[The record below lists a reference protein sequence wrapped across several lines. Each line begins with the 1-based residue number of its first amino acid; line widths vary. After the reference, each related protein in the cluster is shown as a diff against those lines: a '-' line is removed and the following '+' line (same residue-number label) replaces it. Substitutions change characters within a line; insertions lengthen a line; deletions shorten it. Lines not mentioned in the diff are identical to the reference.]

1 MERRLKFLFLAAAA
15 ATALWLPA
23 PRIGRVEVWPSF
35 AAPASASVLLSTVGR
50 EQESFDYRAETSVTR
65 FLRAHTMLV
74 ITLLPILMGA
84 VYVMIFG
91 PAEVL
96 DAWRHLPRR
105 NRGFMTP
112 PGGFGGVSNNYRRPW
127 E

>member
-1 MERRLKFLFLAAAA
+1 MKFFFLAAVA

-23 PRIGRVEVWPSF
+23 PRAGQVKVWPSF
-35 AAPASASVLLSTVGR
+35 AAPADASVLLSSVG
-50 EQESFDYRAETSVTR
+50 EQGESYDYLAETSVTR
-65 FLRAHTMLV
+65 FLRAHTALV

-84 VYVMIFG
+84 VYVLIFG
-91 PAEVL
+91 PADVL
-96 DAWRHLPRR
+96 DAWRRLPRR

-112 PGGFGGVSNNYRRPW
+112 PGGFGGISGNLRNPW

>member
-1 MERRLKFLFLAAAA
+1 MRLFFLAALA

-23 PRIGRVEVWPSF
+23 PRTGHGKGWPSF
-35 AAPASASVLLSTVGR
+35 AAPASASVLLSSVGR
-50 EQESFDYRAETSVTR
+50 QEESYDYLAETSVTR
-65 FLRAHTMLV
+65 FLRAHTALV

-84 VYVMIFG
+84 IYVMIFG
-91 PAEVL
+91 PADVL
-96 DAWRHLPRR
+96 DAWRRLPRR

-112 PGGFGGVSNNYRRPW
+112 PGGFGGISRNLRDPW